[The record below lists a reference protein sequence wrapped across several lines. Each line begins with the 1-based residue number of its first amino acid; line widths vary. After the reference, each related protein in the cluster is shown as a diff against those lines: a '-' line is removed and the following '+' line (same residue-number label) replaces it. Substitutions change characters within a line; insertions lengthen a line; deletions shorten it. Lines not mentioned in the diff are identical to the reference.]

1 MITKL
6 KAKVRSSAVV
16 AISVTLWAC
25 SGSSDG
31 SETLEGFGTNDTPGS
46 GGGSATQPASGMGTP
61 AGGPVAGGTSG
72 GGTGGASSLPSMT
85 AKGGGAG
92 SATPPPVDASCGLPN
107 AAFCD
112 AFTQKSPGGRAGDLD
127 DAKWSFSRLGF
138 GCTNGFAFPATK
150 LNVCGVWQAVN
161 PGGPDSEFCTN
172 ENNDPR
178 WVEGFNDN
186 TSFNYIAAR
195 VRQPFDF
202 KDRTGTLQ
210 WEADAR
216 TSGGHGWWLE
226 TWITDD
232 PVPGPNQH
240 DMAQLVTSKNAI
252 GMMFDVNCGVPPELN
267 ATSGSGLVGVSNIL
281 VVNNYQLSNHY
292 DPFSAANH
300 NSRCV
305 KTAQG
310 SMNIFQLKISK
321 SRVEVWASDA
331 GSKDLIR
338 IAEAD
343 VAVPFERGYLN
354 LSHVHYN
361 AHKAEV
367 TMFQAYQWA
376 RVAFDGPRLS
386 TPRAYEIADPLT
398 PVTGT
403 CGTADAFRIAYAV
416 TDGLAYNLD
425 KGRSAPYALKF
436 TGVDP
441 TGATAARLNFNTT
454 FVVAGNTLR
463 YRLNGRQWHD
473 YLVPDLKDTWERQGF
488 SVPVPATDLVAGDNT
503 IEFAT
508 NTVPAGMP
516 ANSMQVSNID
526 LEIEVP

>member
-1 MITKL
+1 MFPEL
-6 KAKVRSSAVV
+6 QAKVTGSTLV
-16 AISVTLWAC
+16 AISVTLAAC
-25 SGSSDG
+25 SASSDG
-31 SETLEGFGTNDTPGS
+31 TGTAAGDTQDTPGS
-46 GGGSATQPASGMGTP
+46 GDGSAMQEAGTMGTP

-72 GGTGGASSLPSMT
+72 GGGATSRPSMT
-85 AKGGGAG
+85 ANGGGAG
-92 SATPPPVDASCGLPN
+92 GGSTTSPPVDVCGLPN

-127 DAKWSFSRLGF
+127 DAKWSFSRVGF

-172 ENNDPR
+172 ENNEPR
-178 WVEGFNDN
+178 WAEGFNDN
-186 TSFNYIAAR
+186 TSFNYISAR

-226 TWITDD
+226 TWITED
-232 PVPGPNQH
+232 PVPGPSQH
-240 DMAQLVTSKNAI
+240 DMTQLVTSKNAI
-252 GMMFDVNCGVPPELN
+252 GVMLDVNCGSPPELN
-267 ATSGSGLVGVSNIL
+267 ATSGSGLVGVSSIL
-281 VVNNYQLSNHY
+281 LVNDYLITNHF
-292 DPFSAANH
+292 DPFSAENH

-310 SMNIFQLKISK
+310 SMNVFQFKISK

-331 GSKDLIR
+331 GSKDLTR

-343 VAVPFERGYLN
+343 IGVPFERGYVNLN
-354 LSHVHYN
+354 HVHYN

-376 RVAFDGPRLS
+376 HVSFDGPQVS

-403 CGTADAFRIAYAV
+403 CGPADAFRIAYAV
-416 TDGLAYNLD
+416 TDGLTYDLD
-425 KGRSAPYALKF
+425 KGKSSPYALKF
-436 TGVDP
+436 SGVDP
-441 TGATAARLNFNTT
+441 SGATGARLNFNTT
-454 FVVAGNTLR
+454 MVVAGNTLR
-463 YRLNGRQWHD
+463 YRLNGKTWHD
-473 YLVPDLKDTWERQGF
+473 YLVPDIKDTWERQGF
-488 SVPVPATDLVAGDNT
+488 SVPVPVTDLVAGDNG